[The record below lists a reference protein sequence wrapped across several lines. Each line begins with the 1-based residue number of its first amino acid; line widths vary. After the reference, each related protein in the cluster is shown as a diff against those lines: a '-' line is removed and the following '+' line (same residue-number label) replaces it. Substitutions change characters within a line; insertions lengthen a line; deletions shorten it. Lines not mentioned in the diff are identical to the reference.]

1 MEETLNVVDL
11 DGPFQIKWDS
21 YSIQQIPLSMPPSFA
36 YLITSNNES
45 ALIHPMQDITLH
57 IDKFIEHNLNIKHII
72 DTSYH
77 SDLN

>member
-1 MEETLNVVDL
+1 MEETLNIVDL

-45 ALIHPMQDITLH
+45 ALIHPM
-57 IDKFIEHNLNIKHII
+57 
-72 DTSYH
+72 
-77 SDLN
+77 